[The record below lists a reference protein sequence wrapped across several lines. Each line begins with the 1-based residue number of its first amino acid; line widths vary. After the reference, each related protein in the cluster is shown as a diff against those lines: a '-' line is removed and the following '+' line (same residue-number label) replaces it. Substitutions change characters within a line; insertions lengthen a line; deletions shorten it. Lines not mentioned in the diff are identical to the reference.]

1 MTLHAIVAALGG
13 DLYQGGRRANVPA
26 PGHSAADRSVSLLA
40 SGDRLVIH
48 SFGAADWRAVRDH
61 LADLGLIDADGRIAA
76 VERSHRPSSAS
87 RPDHQARVA
96 TARRLW
102 DGAVPLARGSLSHR
116 YLIGRSVGLDPAGVS
131 DLRHHPGVPVSVFT
145 SGGPTRPALVARVT
159 DGEGRHT
166 AVELAYLDPNGRR
179 ADRLRMPRKTVGVV
193 PPGSAVRLSPPARD
207 MLVGEGVLTVL
218 SAMERLGRPGW
229 ALMSAHNLSAW
240 VPPPGVGR
248 VLIAADRGAVGERA
262 AACLRSRLR
271 DRGLVVSVALPPEPF
286 EDWNAAAA
294 AAIGRGEEGR

>member
-13 DLYQGGRRANVPA
+13 DLYHGGRRANVPA
-26 PGHSAADRSVSLLA
+26 PGHSAGDRSVSLLV

-61 LADLGLIDADGRIAA
+61 LAALRLIDVEGRIS
-76 VERSHRPSSAS
+76 RSGRSGPSSS
-87 RPDHQARVA
+87 MIRPDRATRVA

-102 DGAVPLARGSLSHR
+102 DGAGPLAPGSLSHHH
-116 YLIGRSVGLDPAGVS
+116 LVGRSVSLDPVGIEA
-131 DLRHHPGVPVSVFT
+131 LRHHPDAPVSVFRA
-145 SGGPTRPALVARVT
+145 GGPTRPALVARIS
-159 DGEGRHT
+159 DAEGRLT
-166 AVELAYLDPNGRR
+166 AVELVYLDANGRR
-179 ADRLRMPRKTVGVV
+179 ADRLRVPRKTVGVV

-218 SAMERLGRPGW
+218 SAIERFLRPGW
-229 ALMSAHNLSAW
+229 ALMSAHNLSGWA
-240 VPPPGVGR
+240 PPPGVGR

-271 DRGLVVSVALPPEPF
+271 SRGLAVSVALPPEPF

-294 AAIGRGEEGR
+294 TGRREEGR